1 MAFPPAAPRTHLHN
15 RTIDCQGYLRDDGFW
30 DIEARIVDVKT
41 YTVDNR
47 WRGPL
52 EPGNPIHNMGLRL
65 TIDHTFTVR
74 EVASTMDDQPHEI
87 CHEVLGNFQR
97 LVGLRIGP
105 GWNRKVK
112 ELVGGS
118 AGCTHLVDLL
128 GPMATVAFQT
138 TASDAAKA
146 MARKLKPELYPETKA
161 ARDKKPFVLNGCY
174 TWRSDSPAVKDLYP
188 LHYTGD
194 ETKTRDD
201 TENNIENKSD
211 NASNTIFRG

>member
-1 MAFPPAAPRTHLHN
+1 MAFPPAAPRKHLHN
-15 RTIDCQGYLRDDGFW
+15 RNIDCQGYLRDDGFW

-52 EPGNPIHNMGLRL
+52 EPGNPIHNMGVRL

-74 EVASTMDDQPHEI
+74 EVATTMDDQPHQI
-87 CHEVLGNFQR
+87 CHEVLVNFQR
-97 LVGLRIGP
+97 LVGLSIGP
-105 GWNRKVK
+105 GWGRKVK
-112 ELVGGS
+112 ERQGGS

-138 TASDAAKA
+138 TASDAARD
-146 MARKLKPELYPETKA
+146 MARQVNPEIYPEVKT
-161 ARDKKPFVLNGCY
+161 DPTKKPFVLNGCY
-174 TWRSDSPAVKDLYP
+174 TWSSGSSAVKEVYP

-194 ETKTRDD
+194 
-201 TENNIENKSD
+201 KSVEEVAQD
-211 NASNTIFRG
+211 SKNDSADKTIFRG